1 MSVFL
6 DIQQV
11 SKAITLTK
19 AEANRKAIILIVSI
33 RKQNDDARLLPIP
46 GDFEPGLRAL
56 NFSERLGDIV
66 LGLRRP
72 QRLFGL

>member
-11 SKAITLTK
+11 SEAITLTK

-33 RKQNDDARLLPIP
+33 RKKYDEHLLLPIL

-56 NFSERLGDIV
+56 NSSEGLSDIV
-66 LGLRRP
+66 LGLRSS
-72 QRLFGL
+72 